1 MPPQDIRDWDIVTP
15 PGSPT
20 HLHELCAIAGIT
32 IVKEVE
38 KYPILPP
45 ADEPVIPFRAF
56 GEQVCTARLR
66 QFEEMEH
73 QRLGAPL
80 KDTNMLEDL
89 QDSCDWNVVERIVYD
104 QRKWERDEV
113 NRAKELR
120 VNQKAKD
127 AEAGGKAARQTNE
140 LVLLEVV
147 EDFDMDVGKVKP
159 CSIDPR
165 P

>member
-1 MPPQDIRDWDIVTP
+1 
-15 PGSPT
+15 
-20 HLHELCAIAGIT
+20 
-32 IVKEVE
+32 
-38 KYPILPP
+38 
-45 ADEPVIPFRAF
+45 
-56 GEQVCTARLR
+56 
-66 QFEEMEH
+66 MEH

-80 KDTNMLEDL
+80 KDSNMLEDL

-159 CSIDPR
+159 CSIDSR

>member
-1 MPPQDIRDWDIVTP
+1 
-15 PGSPT
+15 
-20 HLHELCAIAGIT
+20 
-32 IVKEVE
+32 
-38 KYPILPP
+38 
-45 ADEPVIPFRAF
+45 
-56 GEQVCTARLR
+56 
-66 QFEEMEH
+66 
-73 QRLGAPL
+73 
-80 KDTNMLEDL
+80 MLEDL

-147 EDFDMDVGKVKP
+147 EDFDMDVGKARGALRCQAPLCCDFRSSQSQQVAV
-159 CSIDPR
+159 CFSILVGF
-165 P
+165 